1 MRRVLSLLLRI
12 ALVFVVVNAAYLAAF
27 DSATIFYHV
36 QVVAHVAAGLLLTLL
51 LVLVG
56 GPEFIRRFRRP
67 GPAAGRACLG
77 LMAVAGVVSVATA
90 LRLAKVGTAT
100 PYRPLLDVHVGAS
113 ILALLCAVGWSLLSG
128 SRARG
133 RRAAWLLAGALLFP
147 LAVRGYDLI
156 SPPHVA
162 RIENPTEPPL
172 TPFEEGGGQD
182 SPFFPSS
189 VMTVGN
195 QLVPEDFFL
204 ESKACGN
211 KGCHPDITA
220 QWDSSMHHFSS
231 FNNQWYRKSIEYMQ
245 EVVGTRPS
253 KWCGG
258 CHDQSVL
265 LTGRMDTPIVEQI
278 DTPQAQ
284 AGIGCLVCHSIVHVR
299 DTMGQGGYVL
309 EYPEMHRLV
318 ASKSPLL
325 KKSHD
330 YMVRLDPGPHKRTML
345 KPFHRES
352 RAEFCSACHKVHLDV
367 PVNHYRWVRGFNE
380 YDAWQGS
387 GVSGQG
393 ARAFYYPDQPKD
405 CGDCHMPLVRS
416 ADAGNINGFVH
427 SHRFPAANTAVPFAN
442 RDEEQ
447 LKVTQDFLR
456 AGILTVDIFAASAV
470 GAVGAAAEPGSMA
483 PPGRVAGVAAGSA
496 GEGAGSAALT
506 AAGAAESTEP
516 RASAMFPDL
525 PEAMGGEQAGP
536 SSGPAAT
543 SRAAAGRGRVR
554 GAPPAVVVAPLDR
567 AALFMRP
574 GGVYRIDVVART
586 RGVGH
591 FFPGGTVDAF
601 DVWLELKGE
610 DAGGRV
616 FYWSGYVEDAGRGP
630 VEAGAHR
637 YRTLMIDANGN
648 PINKRN
654 AWATRALVYAR
665 LIPPGAADVG
675 RYRVVVPKDARGPL
689 TFTAR
694 MNYRKF
700 SWWNTQFSFAGVR
713 DPAVVDF
720 GLSPDFDD
728 GPFVFTGDTSRV
740 SGQIKAIPD
749 LPITVVAE
757 NRLTVDLADGP
768 APGGRAPG
776 GPEPGDRAAAGLSP
790 AAVPAPQAYDRERW
804 NDYGIG
810 LLLQGDL
817 VAAAAAFKRVNE
829 IDPHYAAGFVNLARV
844 LVQEGDHDAA
854 LPVLRRALEV
864 DPKIASGHYF
874 LALTL
879 KARGGYDEALE
890 HLRAAA
896 SQYPR
901 DKVVRNQIGRL
912 LFLKRQHREAIA
924 EFEESLRVD
933 PEDVTAHYNLML
945 CYRALGDEA
954 GEKRQEA
961 LYARFKADE
970 SAQAL
975 TGAYRRLNA
984 EDNIE
989 RQPIHEHV
997 SRFRESGA
1005 TPVAATPASP
1015 ERAGAEPERPGA
1027 AGAARR

>member
-1 MRRVLSLLLRI
+1 MRRALVAAARA
-12 ALVFVVVNAAYLAAF
+12 ALVFEVANAAYLAAF

-36 QVVAHVAAGLLLTLL
+36 QVVAHVAVGLLLALL
-51 LVLVG
+51 LLLVG
-56 GPEFIRRFRRP
+56 GPELVRRFRRP
-67 GPAAGRACLG
+67 GPAAGRACLVL
-77 LMAVAGVVSVATA
+77 LMVAGAVSLATA
-90 LRLAKVGTAT
+90 LRLAQVGTAS
-100 PYRPLLDVHVGAS
+100 PYRLLLQVHVGAS
-113 ILALLCAVGWSLLSG
+113 IAALVGAAGWSLLNG
-128 SRARG
+128 SQARG
-133 RRAAWLLAGALLFP
+133 RRGAWLLAAAMLFP
-147 LAVRGYDLI
+147 LAVRGYGLLN
-156 SPPHVA
+156 PPHVA
-162 RIENPTEPPL
+162 RIENPARPPL
-172 TPFEEGGGQD
+172 TPFEEGGGQE

-195 QLVPEDFFL
+195 KLVPEDFFL

-211 KGCHPDITA
+211 RGCHPDITA

-245 EVVGTRPS
+245 EVVGTKAS

-258 CHDQSVL
+258 CHDQSIL

-318 ASKSPLL
+318 ASPRPVL
-325 KKSHD
+325 KKAHD

-367 PVNHYRWVRGFNE
+367 PVNHYRWIRGFNE

-393 ARAFYYPDQPKD
+393 ARAFYYPDKPKD
-405 CGDCHMPLVRS
+405 CGDCHMPLVPS
-416 ADAGNINGFVH
+416 SDAGNIGGFVH

-456 AGILTVDIFAASAV
+456 AGILTVDIFAAS
-470 GAVGAAAEPGSMA
+470 E
-483 PPGRVAGVAAGSA
+483 AGEAVAAG
-496 GEGAGSAALT
+496 
-506 AAGAAESTEP
+506 AGADGGAAPPTVAESEP

-525 PEAMGGEQAGP
+525 PDVAGGPPTGGRAG
-536 SSGPAAT
+536 ART
-543 SRAAAGRGRVR
+543 AGA
-554 GAPPAVVVAPLDR
+554 GARPPVVVAPLDR
-567 AALFMRP
+567 AAAFMRP
-574 GGVYRIDVVART
+574 GGKYRIDVVART

-610 DAGGRV
+610 DASGRV
-616 FYWSGYVEDAGRGP
+616 FYWSGYREDDGRGP

-637 YRTLMIDANGN
+637 YRSLLIDANGN

-654 AWATRALVYAR
+654 AWAARALVYAR

-675 RYRVVVPKDARGPL
+675 RYRVVVPKDVRGPL

-700 SWWNTQFSFAGVR
+700 SWWNTQFSYAGVR
-713 DPAVVDF
+713 DPAVTDF

-728 GPFVFTGDTSRV
+728 GRFVFTGDTTRV
-740 SGQIKAIPD
+740 SGLIKEIPD
-749 LPITVVAE
+749 LPVTVVAE
-757 NRLTVDLADGP
+757 NRLSVELASGLP
-768 APGGRAPG
+768 RGG
-776 GPEPGDRAAAGLSP
+776 AAGGTVA
-790 AAVPAPQAYDRERW
+790 AAVPAPQAFDRERF

-817 VAAAAAFKRVNE
+817 VAAAAAFERVNAL
-829 IDPHYAAGFVNLARV
+829 DPHYAPGFVNLGRV
-844 LVQEGDHDAA
+844 LVQEGDHAA
-854 LPVLRRALEV
+854 AVPILERALEI
-864 DPKIASGHYF
+864 DPRLASGHYF
-874 LALTL
+874 LALAL
-879 KARGGYDEALE
+879 KAGGRYDEALE
-890 HLRAAA
+890 HLRTAAA
-896 SQYPR
+896 QYPR
-901 DKVVRNQIGRL
+901 DKVVLNQIGRL

-924 EFEESLRVD
+924 EFEKSLLVD

-954 GEKRQEA
+954 GEKRQET

-975 TGAYRRLNA
+975 TGSYRRINA

-997 SRFRESGA
+997 SRFE
-1005 TPVAATPASP
+1005 AA
-1015 ERAGAEPERPGA
+1015 EGAEASGQ
-1027 AGAARR
+1027 

>member
-1 MRRVLSLLLRI
+1 MSRILAPLMRWLLL
-12 ALVFVVVNAAYLAAF
+12 LVLINAAYLAAF

-36 QVVAHVAAGLLLTLL
+36 QVVFHVVAGLLLAILL
-51 LVLVG
+51 LLAG
-56 GPEFIRRFRRP
+56 APEFLKRYRRP
-67 GPAAGRACLG
+67 GPVAGRVCLVS
-77 LMAVAGVVSVATA
+77 AATFGVVSVATA
-90 LRLAKVGTAT
+90 LRLALVGTAT
-100 PYRPLLDVHVGAS
+100 PYRTLLGVHVGAS
-113 ILALLCAVGWSLLSG
+113 IAALVCAFGWSLLCG
-128 SRARG
+128 SPARA
-133 RRAAWLLAGALLFP
+133 RRAAWLLAAALAFP
-147 LAVRGYDLI
+147 LAVRGYGLLN
-156 SPPHVA
+156 PPHVA
-162 RIENPTEPPL
+162 RIENPTTPPL
-172 TPFEEGGGQD
+172 TPFEEGGGQE

-195 QLVPEDFFL
+195 TLVPEDFFL

-265 LTGRMDTPIVEQI
+265 LTGRMDRPIVEQI

-318 ASKSPLL
+318 ASPSPFL
-325 KKSHD
+325 KAAHD

-367 PVNHYRWVRGFNE
+367 PVNHYRWIRGFNE

-393 ARAFYYPDQPKD
+393 ARAFYYPDKPKD

-416 ADAGNINGFVH
+416 QDAANVGGFVH

-456 AGILTVDIFAASAV
+456 AGILTVDIFAAS
-470 GAVGAAAEPGSMA
+470 E
-483 PPGRVAGVAAGSA
+483 AGVASGAVAPAGGPGSA
-496 GEGAGSAALT
+496 PAAA
-506 AAGAAESTEP
+506 AAGPGEP
-516 RASAMFPDL
+516 VASAMFPDL
-525 PEAMGGEQAGP
+525 PEAMGGPP
-536 SSGPAAT
+536 SGAPRGPAAGA
-543 SRAAAGRGRVR
+543 SAGVAAGTGRPGTKVT
-554 GAPPAVVVAPLDR
+554 VLVAPLDR
-567 AALFMRP
+567 ATPFLRP
-574 GGVYRIDVVART
+574 GGAYRIDVVART

-610 DAGGRV
+610 DADGRT
-616 FYWSGYVEDAGRGP
+616 FFWSGYLEDGGRGALEP
-630 VEAGAHR
+630 GAHR
-637 YRTLMIDANGN
+637 YRSLAIDAHGN

-675 RYRVVVPKDARGPL
+675 RFRVVIPKDARGPV

-700 SWWNTQFSFAGVR
+700 AWWNTQFSYAGER
-713 DPAVVDF
+713 DKTVADF
-720 GLSPDFDD
+720 GLSPDYDD
-728 GPFVFTGDTSRV
+728 GRFVFTGDTSRV
-740 SGQIKAIPD
+740 SGGIKAIPD
-749 LPITVVAE
+749 LPVTVVAE
-757 NRLTVDLADGP
+757 NRLTAELAGP
-768 APGGRAPG
+768 PV
-776 GPEPGDRAAAGLSP
+776 AAGGAGAGPP
-790 AAVPAPQAYDRERW
+790 ATVVPAPQGYDRERF

-810 LLLQGDL
+810 MLLQGDL
-817 VAAAAAFKRVNE
+817 VAAARAFMTVNE
-829 IDPHYAAGFVNLARV
+829 IDPGYAPGFVNLGRA

-854 LPVLRRALEV
+854 LPVLERALAI
-864 DPKIASGHYF
+864 DPGLASGHYF
-874 LALTL
+874 LALSL
-879 KARGGYDEALE
+879 KARGRYDEALD

-896 SQYPR
+896 ERYPR

-912 LFLKRQHREAIA
+912 LFLKRRFPEAIA
-924 EFEESLRVD
+924 EFEQSLRVD

-945 CYRALGDEA
+945 CYRALGDEGA
-954 GEKRQEA
+954 EKRQEA

-989 RQPIHEHV
+989 RQPIHEHA
-997 SRFRESGA
+997 G
-1005 TPVAATPASP
+1005 
-1015 ERAGAEPERPGA
+1015 RAGASGGA
-1027 AGAARR
+1027 LR